1 MLELKHEK
9 KEKRKRFVAAA
20 RAARLLSDNMVWLIR
35 SPEVNENG
43 VPTVFVCVV
52 NDCRSRD
59 DQVSSDSGKKK
70 NDTPTVTYRR

>member
-9 KEKRKRFVAAA
+9 EKRKRLVAAA

-35 SPEVNENG
+35 SPEVNEDG
-43 VPTVFVCVV
+43 VPTVFVCV